1 MFQYAA
7 ARGLQEKFYP
17 SEEINMN
24 FKYVIKDGE
33 KKKENGWNNQLGGFK
48 LNESVYFD
56 KKVKLSPDQLFL
68 TALYFVVF
76 KIIKIFSN
84 ESNYYTRKRGLE
96 TKIQKIYNKA
106 GLYFF
111 SYGYYEFSKSSR
123 TNKLMVGY
131 YESSRYFDHIR
142 DELKTEFSC
151 KEENKKENEDI
162 YKNAAKKQSVCI
174 SVRRGDFY
182 SKSNSSD
189 CVVCDETY
197 FKNAIAEM
205 NNRLKNMNIVVFSD
219 EIDWAKKHMQ
229 YLNKYNPMYE
239 SGQDSV
245 YEKLRMMS
253 MCNNF
258 IISNS
263 SFSWWSQYLS
273 CNDKKVVIAPSRW
286 RNTNT
291 SLYDDI
297 YEKEW
302 ILLDGEEQ

>member
-48 LNESVYFD
+48 LNKSVYFD

-96 TKIQKIYNKA
+96 TKIQRLYNKV

-111 SYGYYEFSKSSR
+111 SYGYHDFIKTNR
-123 TNKLMVGY
+123 ANKLMIGY
-131 YESSRYFDHIR
+131 FESSKYFDHIH
-142 DELKTEFSC
+142 DKLVDEFSC
-151 KEENKKENEDI
+151 KDLAKIENEDI
-162 YKNAAKKQSVCI
+162 YKHAAKKQSICI

-182 SKSNSSD
+182 SKDNTSD
-189 CVVCDETY
+189 CVVCDEVY
-197 FKNAIAEM
+197 FKKAISEAHS
-205 NNRLKNMNIVVFSD
+205 RLNNMNVIAFSD
-219 EIDWAKKHMQ
+219 DIEWVKSHMD
-229 YLNKYNPMYE
+229 YLCKYDPVYE
-239 SGQDSV
+239 TGQDSV
-245 YEKLRMMS
+245 YEKMRMMS

-273 CNDKKVVIAPSRW
+273 KNKTKIVIAPPRW
-286 RNTNT
+286 RNTNI
-291 SLYDDI
+291 SLYNDI
-297 YEKEW
+297 YEDTW
-302 ILLDGEEQ
+302 IIVGKDK